1 MPPGPWLH
9 PLIAEGL
16 RETPILSPPHVNSWQ
31 ETAKTSAD
39 PGWKQKTQG
48 HGKREAWITKGWRPP
63 GPRGRVERGMGAI
76 RNEGRQREF

>member
-1 MPPGPWLH
+1 MG
-9 PLIAEGL
+9 E
-16 RETPILSPPHVNSWQ
+16 SPEEAVHTEIVG
-31 ETAKTSAD
+31 TGA
-39 PGWKQKTQG
+39 GWKQKTQG

>member
-1 MPPGPWLH
+1 MKSFVQSP
-9 PLIAEGL
+9 IARNVQQG
-16 RETPILSPPHVNSWQ
+16 ILGVG
-31 ETAKTSAD
+31 K